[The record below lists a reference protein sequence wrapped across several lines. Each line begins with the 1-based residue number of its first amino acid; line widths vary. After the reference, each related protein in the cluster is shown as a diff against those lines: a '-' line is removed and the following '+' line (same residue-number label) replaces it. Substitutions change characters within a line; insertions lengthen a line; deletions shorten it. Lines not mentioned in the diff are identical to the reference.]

1 MAEKKVVLVTGGNKG
16 IGFEICR
23 QLGRYGMKV
32 ILTARKEQSGL
43 EAVSKLKSAG
53 YDVTFVQLDVLDE
66 KSIAGAAENVD
77 KNIGRLDILINNA
90 GIHLKPDRS
99 GLDPDIDEIR
109 RTMDTNVYGPLWV
122 CHAFVP
128 IMRRSKGGQII
139 NITSRK
145 GALHGMGGGE
155 PGYRIS
161 KAALNAVTRILAAEL
176 AGTGILVN
184 CVSPGHVRTDLGG
197 PDAPQSVEEGAD
209 TVIWVATTNTEKTGR
224 FFRERGE
231 FGW

>member
-1 MAEKKVVLVTGGNKG
+1 MADRKVAMVTGGNKG
-16 IGFEICR
+16 IGYEICR
-23 QLGRYGMKV
+23 QLGRHGMKV
-32 ILTARKEQSGL
+32 ILTARDEQRGR
-43 EAVSKLKSAG
+43 EAVSQLKSEG
-53 YDVTFVQLDVLDE
+53 HDVIFVQLDVLDE
-66 KSIAGAAENVD
+66 KSIAKAAVYVEKSV
-77 KNIGRLDILINNA
+77 GSLDILINNA
-90 GIHLKPDRS
+90 GIHLKPDSS

-109 RTMDTNVYGPLWV
+109 RTMDTNVYGPLRV

-128 IMRRSKGGQII
+128 IMRKSKGGQII
-139 NITSRK
+139 NVTSRK

-209 TVIWVATTNTEKTGR
+209 TVVWVANTNTDKTGR

>member
-1 MAEKKVVLVTGGNKG
+1 MADKKVVLVTGGNKG
-16 IGFEICR
+16 IGYEICR
-23 QLGRYGMKV
+23 QLGLYGMKV
-32 ILTARKEQSGL
+32 ILTARDEQRGR
-43 EAVSKLKSAG
+43 EAAGKLKSEG
-53 YDVTFVQLDVLDE
+53 FDVTFVQLDVLDE
-66 KSIAGAAENVD
+66 KSIAKAAVYVQQ
-77 KNIGRLDILINNA
+77 NIGSLDILINNA
-90 GIHLKPDRS
+90 GIHLKPDSS

-109 RTMDTNVYGPLWV
+109 KTMDTNVYGPLRV

-128 IMRRSKGGQII
+128 IMRKSKDGQII
-139 NITSRK
+139 NVTSRK

-161 KAALNAVTRILAAEL
+161 KAALNAVTRILSAEL

-209 TVIWVATTNTEKTGR
+209 TVVWVATTNTDKTGR